1 MKITDTLSGKKT
13 EFKPRGDT
21 VTMYVCGITPY
32 DESHLGHAM
41 SYIIFDVIRRYLKYR
56 GYNVRCV
63 QNVTDIDDKIIN
75 RANRLGIPAKELA
88 DKYTKR
94 YFEDMNDLNILE
106 ADIYP
111 RATEEIPKII
121 EIVEGLINKGFAY
134 AAGGS
139 VYFRVKNV
147 PDYGKLSK
155 RTPEQMMAGARI
167 EAGEE
172 KEDPIDFVLWKA
184 AKPGEPSWD
193 SPWGKG
199 RPGWHIECSAMSVKY
214 LGEQIDIHG
223 GGQDLVFPHHENE
236 IAQSESFTGKKPFV
250 RYWLHNGALQMG
262 AEKMSKSLGNLITIR
277 DALTRY
283 SADAIRIFILSSYYR
298 TPLTYTEEALEAAQ
312 GGAERLMRVAAKEI
326 HGGKGKELD
335 AKPYYDRFIEAM
347 DDDFNTPQALAS
359 LFDLARD
366 INRAEEEGMN
376 VDKARQTLRELGGV
390 LGLMFKAPEEA
401 PLDAEAL
408 RQLAISISSQIA
420 NTELKREIKLGS
432 PVDATSIIE
441 SLISTRNNLRKDKQ
455 FKLADEIRNKLL
467 KLGIALEDTPMDTF
481 WKRKR

>member
-1 MKITDTLSGKKT
+1 MKITDTLSGKKE
-13 EFKPRGDT
+13 EFKPIGDV
-21 VTMYVCGITPY
+21 VTMYVCGVTPY

-56 GYNVRCV
+56 QYNVKCV

-88 DKYTKR
+88 DNYTKR
-94 YFEDMNDLNILE
+94 YFEDMNDLNVLS

-111 RATEEIPKII
+111 RATEEIPKIT
-121 EIVEGLINKGFAY
+121 ELVEGLINQGFAY

-155 RTPEQMMAGARI
+155 RSPEQMIAGARL

-172 KEDPIDFVLWKA
+172 KEDPADFVLWKA

-199 RPGWHIECSAMSVKY
+199 RPGWHIECSAMSIKY

-277 DALTRY
+277 DALKKY

-298 TPLTYTEEALEAAQ
+298 SPLTYSEEALEAAQ
-312 GGAERLMRVAAKEI
+312 SGAERLLRVASKETT
-326 HGGKGKELD
+326 GSKGKVLD
-335 AKPYYDRFIEAM
+335 AKPYHDRFIEAM
-347 DDDFNTPQALAS
+347 DDDFNTPQAIAS

-366 INRAEEEGMN
+366 INRAEEEVMN
-376 VDKARQTLRELGGV
+376 AVKARQTLRELGGV
-390 LGLMFKAPEEA
+390 LGMTFKAPEEA
-401 PLDAEAL
+401 PLDADAL
-408 RQLAISISSQIA
+408 RQLAILISRQIVKA
-420 NTELKREIKLGS
+420 DLKKGIKLGK
-432 PVDATSIIE
+432 PVDAAAIIE
-441 SLISTRNNLRKDKQ
+441 SLIIIRNDLRKAKQ

-467 KLGIALEDTPMDTF
+467 ELGIILEDTAQGTV